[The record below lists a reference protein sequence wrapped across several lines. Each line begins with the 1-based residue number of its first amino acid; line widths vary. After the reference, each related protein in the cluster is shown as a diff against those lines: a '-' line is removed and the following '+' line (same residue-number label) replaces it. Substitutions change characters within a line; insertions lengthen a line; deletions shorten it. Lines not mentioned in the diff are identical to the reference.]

1 MAKPRMRLHIART
14 AYCQLTVI
22 GAAVPVPEALLA
34 LTEKVTD
41 ITLDLPIVHV
51 DPVIPAQVAPVHT

>member
-1 MAKPRMRLHIART
+1 MIRRRS
-14 AYCQLTVI
+14 YCQLTVI

-41 ITLDLPIVHV
+41 ITLDLLIVHV